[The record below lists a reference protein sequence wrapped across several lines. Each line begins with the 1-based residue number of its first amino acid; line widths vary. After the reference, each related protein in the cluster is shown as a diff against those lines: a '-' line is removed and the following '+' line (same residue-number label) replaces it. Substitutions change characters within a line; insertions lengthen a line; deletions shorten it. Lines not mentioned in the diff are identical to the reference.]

1 MIKKENLSLLKSP
14 FSPFV
19 QAGVVLVLMLL
30 FLITH
35 KAFGGADRDPLTAWW
50 ISGSFVLFFAFFN
63 AIIGLATK
71 AKGKYQIFSIP
82 AFLGVVLLAAVLAE
96 LFSGV
101 SILDAGSYR
110 WIFIVIGIVYL
121 VFLAIT
127 NLMRTIIEIAIDQDK
142 KLRNEE

>member
-1 MIKKENLSLLKSP
+1 MIKNEKLSLLKSP
-14 FSPFV
+14 YSPFV
-19 QAGVVLVLMLL
+19 QLAVVLTLMLL
-30 FLITH
+30 FLIGH
-35 KAFGGADRDPLTAWW
+35 RLFGGADRDPLTAWW
-50 ISGSFVLFFAFFN
+50 IAGSFVLFFAFFN

-82 AFLGVVLLAAVLAE
+82 AFLGVVLFSAIIAE

-101 SILDAGSYR
+101 SIHDAGSYR
-110 WIFIVIGIVYL
+110 WIFIVIAIVYL